1 MRTAFKDR
9 DLNVYGIRVVEP
21 HHDGTPHWHMV
32 LFCDR
37 KQRAAI
43 VEIMQ
48 RYALKEDGDERGAR
62 KQRFECKHL
71 NKGGA
76 VAYIAK
82 YVSKNIDGYALD
94 GEIDHDTGKPLSQTA
109 AAVTA
114 WASIWRIPQFHPIGI
129 PTMGAYREC
138 RRQSLRGISIA
149 DSFDESVE
157 AVRAAAD
164 GGDFAAY
171 IEAQGGANVARDLQT
186 VRVAREKA
194 DELNEYDEEVPKVV
208 GIFAPHLGESHIHK
222 TRETQWRI
230 VSKAVDVDL
239 DPLTL
244 KSASGAP
251 RSPVNNC
258 GEGHHSVDIKP
269 PVTPSEY
276 AAAVMK
282 LIESGDVSWDEPDV
296 AKVMRDTAKAQSPR
310 VSRLQCS
317 TDPYKPRDL
326 APSARFTRS
335 ERDRMWQISRDL
347 VKGGIVAQRWEL
359 EALVQGATISFDD
372 KIVSY
377 PQLDEWQGFGD
388 ISSI

>member
-1 MRTAFKDR
+1 
-9 DLNVYGIRVVEP
+9 
-21 HHDGTPHWHMV
+21 
-32 LFCDR
+32 
-37 KQRAAI
+37 
-43 VEIMQ
+43 
-48 RYALKEDGDERGAR
+48 
-62 KQRFECKHL
+62 
-71 NKGGA
+71 
-76 VAYIAK
+76 
-82 YVSKNIDGYALD
+82 
-94 GEIDHDTGKPLSQTA
+94 
-109 AAVTA
+109 A

-186 VRVAREKA
+186 VRVAREIA

-258 GEGHHSVDIKP
+258 GAGQHSVDIKP
-269 PVTPSEY
+269 AVTPSEY
-276 AAAVMK
+276 AAAVIK
-282 LIESGDVSWDEPDV
+282 LIESGDASWNDPDV
-296 AKVMRDTAKAQSPR
+296 AKVMRDTAKAQSPT
-310 VSRLQCS
+310 VSRHQRS
-317 TDPYKPRDL
+317 ADPYKPRDL
-326 APSARFTRS
+326 APSARLTRI
-335 ERDRMWQISRDL
+335 ERDRTWQISRDL
-347 VKGGIVAQRWEL
+347 AKEGITAKRWEL
-359 EALVQGATISFDD
+359 EALVRGATVHLDEKVFT
-372 KIVSY
+372 Y
-377 PQLDEWQGFGD
+377 PILDEWRD
-388 ISSI
+388 NALY